1 MALEH
6 NDLGADGGD
15 PDLVVG
21 LMAPQCYGYLF
32 TNLLEERFSEVR
44 LQRILGSSHSPGPT
58 PMSMPD
64 SDLLHWGIILTFS

>member
-1 MALEH
+1 MAREH
-6 NDLGADGGD
+6 NDLGVDGGD

-44 LQRILGSSHSPGPT
+44 LICFFEV
-58 PMSMPD
+58 
-64 SDLLHWGIILTFS
+64 FS